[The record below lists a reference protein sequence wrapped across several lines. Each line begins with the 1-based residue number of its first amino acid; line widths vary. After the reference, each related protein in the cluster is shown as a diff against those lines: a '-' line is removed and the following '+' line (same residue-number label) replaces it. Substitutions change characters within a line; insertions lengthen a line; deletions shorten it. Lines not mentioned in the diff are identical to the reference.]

1 MKKDVSSPLFEKIKI
16 IKLGI
21 CAMPK
26 KVNSKHMKNILDN
39 FEKFEEFK
47 IIIFTE
53 DIIFKQEIENWPI
66 VDSLIIFFSDGFPYT
81 KALKYINLRKPFLV
95 NDFEIQ
101 KVFWNREKVLRMLEE
116 ENIPIPS
123 HIIIDRGDEINNE
136 KENNSR
142 DLNTS
147 YEKEEKV
154 KTYKMEINEL
164 IKNENKMNNVRKKM
178 SVQNIEKE
186 VIKMENEKKEKINK
200 KLGMNKN
207 ITDNINIKNKNNSIE
222 KSDENDEL
230 IEFDDHI
237 EYKGKKLYKPF
248 VEKPFNGD
256 DHDIYI
262 YYPTNLGGGQKRL
275 FRKTKEYSS
284 LYFPNLNKIRRDK
297 SYIYEEFLPSDGF
310 YV

>member
-1 MKKDVSSPLFEKIKI
+1 MKKDVSSPSFEKIKI

-26 KVNSKHMKNILDN
+26 KVNSKPMKNILDN

-164 IKNENKMNNVRKKM
+164 IKNENKMNNVRKKT

>member
-1 MKKDVSSPLFEKIKI
+1 MKKDVSSPSFEKIKI

-154 KTYKMEINEL
+154 KTYKM
-164 IKNENKMNNVRKKM
+164 
-178 SVQNIEKE
+178 
-186 VIKMENEKKEKINK
+186 
-200 KLGMNKN
+200 
-207 ITDNINIKNKNNSIE
+207 
-222 KSDENDEL
+222 
-230 IEFDDHI
+230 
-237 EYKGKKLYKPF
+237 
-248 VEKPFNGD
+248 
-256 DHDIYI
+256 
-262 YYPTNLGGGQKRL
+262 
-275 FRKTKEYSS
+275 
-284 LYFPNLNKIRRDK
+284 
-297 SYIYEEFLPSDGF
+297 
-310 YV
+310 